1 MFKLNYKSN
10 RFKFLILAFVLFLIH
25 YFFPLHSTLQLIFFG
40 LGVILFGIPHGS
52 LDHFIYHKERNE
64 AMNMR
69 SISKFLLFYLGF
81 AVLYASLW
89 LISVELSILLFIV
102 ISAYH
107 FGEMDLK
114 ALAIKTSLSSRILF
128 SFYGLLF
135 LVNYL
140 LFQFPNVES
149 ILLGFPDFE
158 QSQIERLRL
167 LYGYQEEVMIA
178 SLLIFIPILSIYLF
192 QSKLLGLVQLETVLQ
207 LVVLMLIVFNLPI
220 LLGFGFYF
228 NIWHAGLSMIEIK
241 KFLGWQ
247 DKSYWFIYRKSWLTN
262 GLSFLMIGLLFVVF
276 KGNLERLLA
285 IFFMSIA
292 ILTAPHMKVISVLFS
307 KER

>member
-10 RFKFLILAFVLFLIH
+10 RFKFLILAFVLFVIH

-114 ALAIKTSLSSRILF
+114 GLAIKTSFSSRILF

-307 KER
+307 KES

>member
-10 RFKFLILAFVLFLIH
+10 RFKFLILAFGLFLIH
-25 YFFPLHSTLQLIFFG
+25 YFFPLHSTLQLIVFG

>member
-10 RFKFLILAFVLFLIH
+10 RFKFLILAFVLFVIH

-64 AMNMR
+64 AMNIR

>member
-1 MFKLNYKSN
+1 MLKLNYKSN
-10 RFKFLILAFVLFLIH
+10 RFKFLILAFVLFVIQ
-25 YFFPLHSTLQLIFFG
+25 YFFPLHSTIQLIFFG

-64 AMNMR
+64 AMNIR

-149 ILLGFPDFE
+149 ILLGFPEFE
-158 QSQIERLRL
+158 QSQVETLRL
-167 LYGYQEEVMIA
+167 LYGYREEVLLA
-178 SLLIFIPILSIYLF
+178 SILVFVPILSIYLF
-192 QSKLLGLVQLETVLQ
+192 QSKLFGFVQLETVLQ

>member
-1 MFKLNYKSN
+1 MLKLNYKSN
-10 RFKFLILAFVLFLIH
+10 RFKFLILAFVLFVIQ
-25 YFFPLHSTLQLIFFG
+25 YFFPVHSTIQLIFFG
-40 LGVILFGIPHGS
+40 LGVIIFGIPHGS

-64 AMNMR
+64 AMNIR

-158 QSQIERLRL
+158 QSQVERLRL
-167 LYGYQEEVMIA
+167 LYGYQQEVLLA
-178 SLLIFIPILSIYLF
+178 SILVFVPILSIYLF
-192 QSKLLGLVQLETVLQ
+192 QSKLFGFVQLETVLQ
-207 LVVLMLIVFNLPI
+207 LVVLMIIVFNLPI

-247 DKSYWFIYRKSWLTN
+247 YKSYWFIYRKSWLTN

>member
-10 RFKFLILAFVLFLIH
+10 RFKFLILAFVLFVIH

-114 ALAIKTSLSSRILF
+114 GLAIKTSFSSRILF

-167 LYGYQEEVMIA
+167 LYGYQEEVMFA
-178 SLLIFIPILSIYLF
+178 SLLVFVPILFIYLF
-192 QSKLLGLVQLETVLQ
+192 HSKLLGLVQLETVLQ

>member
-1 MFKLNYKSN
+1 MLKLNYKSD
-10 RFKFLILAFVLFLIH
+10 RFKFLILAIGLFLIQ
-25 YFFPLHSTLQLIFFG
+25 YFFSLNSTVQLIFFG

-64 AMNMR
+64 EMNVR
-69 SISKFLLFYLGF
+69 SLSKFLLFYVGF
-81 AVLYASLW
+81 AVLYSLLW
-89 LISVELSILLFIV
+89 LISVELSILLFIL

-114 ALAIKTSLSSRILF
+114 GLAIKTSLSSRILF
-128 SFYGLLF
+128 SLYGLLF

-140 LFQFPNVES
+140 LFQFPDVES
-149 ILLGFPDFE
+149 ILLGFPGFE
-158 QSQIERLRL
+158 ADQVERLRL
-167 LYGYQEEVMIA
+167 LYGYQEQVLIA
-178 SLLIFIPILSIYLF
+178 SILFFMPILTFYLY
-192 QSKLLGLVQLETVLQ
+192 QSKLIGFTQIEAVLQ
-207 LVVLMLIVFNLPI
+207 LLILMLIVFNLPI

-247 DKSYWFIYRKSWLTN
+247 DKSYWFIYRKSWITN
-262 GLSFLMIGLLFVVF
+262 GASFLMIAVLFMIF
-276 KGNLERLLA
+276 QGNLERLLA

-292 ILTAPHMKVISVLFS
+292 ILTAPHMKVISALFS
-307 KER
+307 KNR

>member
-10 RFKFLILAFVLFLIH
+10 RFKFLILAFVLFVIH

-178 SLLIFIPILSIYLF
+178 SLLIFIPILSIFLF

-262 GLSFLMIGLLFVVF
+262 GLSFLMIGLLFVIF

>member
-10 RFKFLILAFVLFLIH
+10 RFKFLILAFVLFVIH
-25 YFFPLHSTLQLIFFG
+25 YFFPLHSILQLLFFG
-40 LGVILFGIPHGS
+40 LGVIFFGIPHGS
-52 LDHFIYHKERNE
+52 LDHFIYHKDRNE
-64 AMNMR
+64 AMNIR

-114 ALAIKTSLSSRILF
+114 GLAIKTSFSSRILF

-307 KER
+307 KES

>member
-10 RFKFLILAFVLFLIH
+10 RFKFLILAFVLFVIH

-228 NIWHAGLSMIEIK
+228 NIWHAELLK
-241 KFLGWQ
+241 
-247 DKSYWFIYRKSWLTN
+247 WL
-262 GLSFLMIGLLFVVF
+262 
-276 KGNLERLLA
+276 
-285 IFFMSIA
+285 
-292 ILTAPHMKVISVLFS
+292 LT
-307 KER
+307 

>member
-307 KER
+307 KES

>member
-10 RFKFLILAFVLFLIH
+10 RFKFLILAFGLFLIH

-178 SLLIFIPILSIYLF
+178 SILVFVPILFIYLF
-192 QSKLLGLVQLETVLQ
+192 QSKLIGFVQLETVLQ

-262 GLSFLMIGLLFVVF
+262 GLSFLMIGLLFVIF

-307 KER
+307 KES

>member
-10 RFKFLILAFVLFLIH
+10 RFKFLILAFVLFVIH

-178 SLLIFIPILSIYLF
+178 SLLIFIPILSIFLF

-262 GLSFLMIGLLFVVF
+262 GLSFLMIGLLFLVF